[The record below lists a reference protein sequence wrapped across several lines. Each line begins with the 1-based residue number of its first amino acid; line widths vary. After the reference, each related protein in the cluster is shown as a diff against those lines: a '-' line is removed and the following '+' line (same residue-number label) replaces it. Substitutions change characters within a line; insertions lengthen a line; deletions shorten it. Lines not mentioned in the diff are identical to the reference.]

1 MKIRSF
7 LSWAALAVA
16 VMAGPA
22 VASANT
28 QYFDISGNDG
38 FGAFSGQMVL
48 DVVGGYAV
56 SGGGAISGA
65 GIPGVQDLNLI
76 TLSTPN
82 ANYGG
87 TVGYRFSGGTDFFGF
102 ESPAPIDLSGG
113 LLFAIGP
120 SIPPWG
126 TGLGF
131 GIWNNGSPGYGNNY
145 QGGFFGQIPGSD
157 SFYYITGPITA
168 AAPEPATWAMMLLGF
183 AGLGFAGYRRMKKN
197 TPALAAA

>member
-1 MKIRSF
+1 VDIRSH
-7 LSWAALAVA
+7 LAGAALAIAVVA
-16 VMAGPA
+16 APA
-22 VASANT
+22 VASAST
-28 QYFDISGNDG
+28 EYFDISGNDG

-76 TLSTPN
+76 TLATPD

-87 TVGYRFSGGTDFFGF
+87 TVGYRFSGGTDLYGLDD
-102 ESPAPIDLSGG
+102 AVPIDQSGG

-120 SIPPWG
+120 SIPSWG
-126 TGLGF
+126 HGLGF
-131 GIWNNGSPGYGNNY
+131 AIWNNGSPGYGDNY
-145 QGGFFGQIPGSD
+145 QAFLAGQIPGS
-157 SFYYITGPITA
+157 SRFYYQTGAISA

-183 AGLGFAGYRRMKKN
+183 AGLGFAGYRQARKN
-197 TPALAAA
+197 APAVAAA